1 MRYLKPHYYDKFVC
15 TAEKCPDT
23 CCAGWQIMIDED
35 SLDRYGNEPGEFGKR
50 LRNSIDWEEECFYQN
65 DTRCAFLN
73 DKNLC
78 DLYKALGPDALCDTC
93 RLYPR
98 HTEEYEGLRELS
110 LSLSCPEAARIMLSC
125 KEPVRFLEEET
136 DEEDDF
142 EEFDF
147 MMFSQLEDTRDV
159 LFSVL
164 QDRSLSLTLRMVV
177 SEQLAE
183 CYQICMEE
191 GREFD
196 IDELLQDCLRH
207 QKENTLREFVED
219 CLAGKGVDAASL
231 HQWEKQR
238 EELQVLYGLER
249 LRPQWDQVLDDADRW
264 LYQGSKEHYLQICEE
279 FHRMYGALSD
289 HKEEWENLGEQ
300 LLMFFVYTYFCGA
313 VYDDMVCSKMELALF
328 SVRWIQEF
336 LIVRWLEN
344 GKQLSMQD
352 VEQISWWYAREI
364 EHSDDNLNALE
375 DWLFETYAPEGCV
388 LEEE

>member
-15 TAEKCPDT
+15 TAGECPDT

-65 DTRCAFLN
+65 DSRCAFLN

-78 DLYKALGPDALCDTC
+78 DLYKELGPDALCDTC

-110 LSLSCPEAARIMLSC
+110 LSLSCPEAARIILSC

-142 EEFDF
+142 DEFDF

-164 QDRSLSLTLRMVV
+164 QDRSLPLTLRMAV

-191 GREFD
+191 GREYD
-196 IDELLQDCLRH
+196 IDDLLRDCLRH
-207 QKENTLREFVED
+207 QKENTLPEFVED
-219 CLAGKGVDAASL
+219 CIDGKGVDAASL

-249 LRPQWDQVLDDADRW
+249 LRPQWDHVLDGADRW
-264 LYQGSKEHYLQICEE
+264 LYQGSEENYLQICEE
-279 FHRMYGALSD
+279 FHRMYGAWSN